1 MRKKD
6 DTVRY
11 TAKQLA
17 DLRNR
22 GETRSNW
29 AKAAAL
35 TNEEIEAQIAADP
48 DEAGMVI
55 DWDTATVEMPQPRAV
70 LNMRID
76 RDVLEYFRKMGKGY
90 QTRINAV
97 LRSYV
102 DRTRIASRRLPFFSS
117 VGFPAERQA
126 SLSISEFEAFFL
138 AGSRRRSGAPAPPTG
153 QDRPA
158 YPKPS
163 SDRPGPW
170 RELVR
175 HRCPSRSKLFP
186 SHGLRTTQPLIVSTS
201 VGISPSDGF

>member
-6 DTVRY
+6 DIVRY

-17 DLRNR
+17 NLRNR

-48 DEAGMVI
+48 DEADMVI
-55 DWDTATVEMPQPRAV
+55 DWDSATVEMPQPKAV

-97 LRSYV
+97 LRSYM
-102 DRTRIASRRLPFFSS
+102 DRM
-117 VGFPAERQA
+117 
-126 SLSISEFEAFFL
+126 
-138 AGSRRRSGAPAPPTG
+138 
-153 QDRPA
+153 
-158 YPKPS
+158 
-163 SDRPGPW
+163 
-170 RELVR
+170 R
-175 HRCPSRSKLFP
+175 HY
-186 SHGLRTTQPLIVSTS
+186 
-201 VGISPSDGF
+201 

>member
-11 TAKQLA
+11 TAEQLA
-17 DLRNR
+17 DLRSR

-48 DEAGMVI
+48 DEADMVI
-55 DWDTATVEMPQPRAV
+55 DWDSATVEMPQPKAV

-102 DRTRIASRRLPFFSS
+102 DRTRHH
-117 VGFPAERQA
+117 E
-126 SLSISEFEAFFL
+126 
-138 AGSRRRSGAPAPPTG
+138 
-153 QDRPA
+153 
-158 YPKPS
+158 
-163 SDRPGPW
+163 
-170 RELVR
+170 
-175 HRCPSRSKLFP
+175 
-186 SHGLRTTQPLIVSTS
+186 
-201 VGISPSDGF
+201 